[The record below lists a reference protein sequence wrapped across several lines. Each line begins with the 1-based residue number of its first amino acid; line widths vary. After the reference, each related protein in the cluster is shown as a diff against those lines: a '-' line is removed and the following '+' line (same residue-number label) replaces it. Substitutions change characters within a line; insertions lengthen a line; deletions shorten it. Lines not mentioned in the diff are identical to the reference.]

1 MFNEKTKCL
10 QCGNDLTDN
19 EIVRIGR
26 DKTLRM
32 CDNCWL
38 LAKTKIIKISKL
50 WNKLGLS

>member
-10 QCGNDLTDN
+10 QCGNDLTNN
-19 EIVRIGR
+19 EFVRIGR